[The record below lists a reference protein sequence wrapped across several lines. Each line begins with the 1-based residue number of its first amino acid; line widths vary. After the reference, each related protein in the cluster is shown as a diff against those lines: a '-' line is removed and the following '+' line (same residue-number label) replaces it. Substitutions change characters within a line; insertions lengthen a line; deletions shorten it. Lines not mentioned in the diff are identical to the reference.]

1 MTPNRLKK
9 LLSQVKNGALPVEEA
24 YGRLKGFSQ
33 EELGFATLDHHRHI
47 RQGFPEVIFCLG
59 KTDRQILT
67 LLTHSAKRHPRIL
80 ATRVKPETFQLI
92 STEFP
97 SARYN
102 ELGKTV
108 VISRADKNKIKSKG
122 AILIITA
129 GTSDI
134 YIGEEA
140 RETATILGSRVE
152 TLYDVGVAGIH
163 RILDKKSLM
172 DQARVLIVI
181 AGMDGVLPSVIGGLS
196 DKPLI
201 AVPSSQGYG
210 ASLNGL
216 APLLTMLNACAAGIG
231 VMNIDNGFGAAVLA
245 HRINTLK

>member
-1 MTPNRLKK
+1 MFSRVVKK
-9 LLSQVKNGALPVEEA
+9 
-24 YGRLKGFSQ
+24 
-33 EELGFATLDHHRHI
+33 
-47 RQGFPEVIFCLG
+47 
-59 KTDRQILT
+59 
-67 LLTHSAKRHPRIL
+67 
-80 ATRVKPETFQLI
+80 
-92 STEFP
+92 
-97 SARYN
+97 
-102 ELGKTV
+102 
-108 VISRADKNKIKSKG
+108 KIKSKG

-140 RETATILGSRVE
+140 RETATILGIRVE

-163 RILDKKSLM
+163 HILDKKSLM

>member
-1 MTPNRLKK
+1 MTPDQLKK
-9 LLSQVKNGALPVEEA
+9 LLSRVKKGDLSVEEA
-24 YGRLKGFSQ
+24 YVRLQNFSH

-47 RQGFPEVIFCLG
+47 RQGFPEVIFCQG

-67 LLTHSAKRHPRIL
+67 LLKRSARLHPRIL
-80 ATRVKPETFQLI
+80 ATRVKSETFQLI
-92 STEFP
+92 SGELP

-102 ELGKTV
+102 ELGKTI
-108 VISRADKNKIKSKG
+108 VITKTSETKLKRKG

-134 YIGEEA
+134 YVGEEA
-140 RETATILGSRVE
+140 KETALILGSHVE

-163 RILDKKSLM
+163 RILDKKDFL

-196 DKPLI
+196 GKPLI

-216 APLLTMLNACAAGIG
+216 APLLTMLNSCAAGIG